1 MHHLE
6 SRPMFR
12 TREIAGWLLVLF
24 GLYLLR
30 MGLDFVGDRKV
41 VEASVVVFASMAV
54 FRGGIQLIKVAT
66 AAHGCLKA
74 ERRVDTNSPT

>member
-1 MHHLE
+1 
-6 SRPMFR
+6 MFK

-41 VEASVVVFASMAV
+41 VEASVVVFAHEQADVVRRSNIW
-54 FRGGIQLIKVAT
+54 RGAG
-66 AAHGCLKA
+66 
-74 ERRVDTNSPT
+74 

>member
-1 MHHLE
+1 
-6 SRPMFR
+6 MFK
-12 TREIAGWLLVLF
+12 TREIVGWLLVVF

-41 VEASVVVFASMAV
+41 VEASVVVFAAMAV

-66 AAHGCLKA
+66 AAHVCLTA
-74 ERRVDTNSPT
+74 EQRADSNNQT